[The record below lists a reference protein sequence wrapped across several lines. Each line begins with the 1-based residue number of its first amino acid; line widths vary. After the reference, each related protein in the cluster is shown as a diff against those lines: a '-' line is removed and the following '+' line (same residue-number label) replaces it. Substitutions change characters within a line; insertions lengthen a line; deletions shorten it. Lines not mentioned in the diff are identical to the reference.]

1 MDRELIE
8 LLGFWYIKYLDNN
21 VSINA
26 FHSFINFATYNTE
39 ETLNFATF
47 LKYIGISGY
56 TAQLLKDN
64 NDDGALGQTI
74 RMLNSPINGIR
85 QLLGE
90 KFLELQNILLEEL
103 KAQYQNEGLNPSY
116 LEVIDR
122 ETATVNVGGRN

>member
-1 MDRELIE
+1 MDKELIE

-21 VSINA
+21 VSIDA
-26 FHSFINFATYNTE
+26 FHNFINFATYNTE

-64 NDDGALGQTI
+64 NDDGALGHTI
-74 RMLNSPINGIR
+74 RMLNITMNKVRCHLGGDFLVIQNELIR
-85 QLLGE
+85 
-90 KFLELQNILLEEL
+90 EL
-103 KAQYQNEGLNPSY
+103 KVQYQNEGLNPSY

-122 ETATVNVGGRN
+122 ETATMNVGGRN